1 MGAGAPASL
10 TDMLSITRVSSP
22 DLPVTRIVPL
32 PSPSLPV
39 SQGIDI
45 VVEELESLEVNTM
58 QLHETAQKMDFLTTR
73 ASEAL
78 HRGDMAGVQ
87 VSLGEAVNTM
97 REAIVILKLLCI
109 IERNRL
115 PGHILEHMVMTR
127 EFIQQAMAETSTL
140 MYSRKSVYSSAA

>member
-1 MGAGAPASL
+1 
-10 TDMLSITRVSSP
+10 MLSITRVPSP
-22 DLPVTRIVPL
+22 AFPVTRIVPL

-45 VVEELESLEVNTM
+45 IVDELEDLEVNTM
-58 QLHETAQKMDFLTTR
+58 QLHETAQKLDFLTIR

-78 HRGDMAGVQ
+78 HRGDMTGVQ
-87 VSLGEAVNTM
+87 VSLGDAVNTM

-115 PGHILEHMVMTR
+115 PGDILDHLVMTR
-127 EFIQQAMAETSTL
+127 EFVQKAMTETSTL
-140 MYSRKSVYSSAA
+140 LYSRKSAYSSAA